1 MEKPI
6 IDLEELLEEAQDR
19 IEEKIAIEGGTKMN
33 GNINIVIGSWG
44 SYNECN
50 ERALGSKWLDLSDY
64 SDWEEI
70 VEELKKEGFELDGID
85 EELFIQDVEGIS
97 DNSVN
102 WDYVNPETLFNTLN
116 ESGVLTNDYKY
127 KVFCAF
133 LEVRCFD
140 DFEERV
146 KSHGEHWDDDIILWE
161 NRDWYDLGYE
171 FLHDCH
177 NIPDYLDNYIDYK
190 RYGEELSYDGFQEY
204 SEGIIEI
211 R

>member
-1 MEKPI
+1 M
-6 IDLEELLEEAQDR
+6 
-19 IEEKIAIEGGTKMN
+19 

-64 SDWEEI
+64 SEWDEI
-70 VEELKKEGFELDGID
+70 IEELKKEGFELDGID

-146 KSHGEHWDDDIILWE
+146 KSHGERWDDDIILWE

>member
-1 MEKPI
+1 
-6 IDLEELLEEAQDR
+6 
-19 IEEKIAIEGGTKMN
+19 MN
-33 GNINIVIGSWG
+33 GNISIVIGSWG

-70 VEELKKEGFELDGID
+70 ASELKKEGFELDGID

-127 KVFCAF
+127 KVLCAF

-146 KSHGEHWDDDIILWE
+146 KSYGERWDDDIILWE